1 MAKATKSENVVEQKL
16 SALYDLQK
24 IHSSLDKIR
33 TVRGELPLEVE
44 DLEDEIEG
52 LRTRKEKLEEEIK
65 DLEFNVSEKRNAIQ
79 GSSELIKK
87 YEAQQQKV
95 RNNREFDSLTKEI
108 EFQALEVQLA
118 EKRIK
123 EFQFTIENKKEI
135 LEQSV
140 SVLEGRE
147 KDLELKKSELD
158 AITAET
164 EKEEK
169 DLIKKSEK
177 AKKDIDDRLLTAYD
191 RIRGNAKNGLAVVT
205 IDRDACGGCFNKIP
219 PQRQLDIR
227 THKKVIV
234 CEHCGRILVDS
245 AIDGEPEEN

>member
-1 MAKATKSENVVEQKL
+1 MAKATKSDNLVEKKL

-24 IHSSLDKIR
+24 VHSALDKIR

-44 DLEDEIEG
+44 DLEDEITG
-52 LRTRKEKLEEEIK
+52 LRTRKEKLEQEIK
-65 DLEFNVSEKRNAIQ
+65 DLEFQVGEKKNAIK
-79 GSSELIKK
+79 GSQELIKK
-87 YEAQQQKV
+87 YEGQQEKV

-108 EFQALEVQLA
+108 EFQSLEIQLA

-123 EFQFTIENKKEI
+123 EFQFTIDNKKEA
-135 LEQSV
+135 LEES
-140 SVLEGRE
+140 SAVLEGRD

-158 AITAET
+158 AIVAET

-169 DLIKKSEK
+169 DLMKKAEK
-177 AKKDIDDRLLTAYD
+177 AAKDIEDRLLKAYN
-191 RIRGNAKNGLAVVT
+191 RIRDNAKNGLAVVT

-234 CEHCGRILVDS
+234 CEHCGRILVDAS
-245 AIDGEPEEN
+245 IHEEDQEK

>member
-1 MAKATKSENVVEQKL
+1 MAKATKSDNLVEKKL
-16 SALYDLQK
+16 SALYDLQQV
-24 IHSSLDKIR
+24 HSALDKIR

-44 DLEDEIEG
+44 DLEDEIQG
-52 LRTRKEKLEEEIK
+52 LRTRKEKLEQEVK
-65 DLEFNVSEKRNAIQ
+65 DLEFSVGEKKNAIK
-79 GSSELIKK
+79 GSHELIKK
-87 YEAQQQKV
+87 YEGQQEKV

-108 EFQALEVQLA
+108 EFQSLEIQLA

-123 EFQFTIENKKEI
+123 EFQFTIDNKKEA
-135 LEQSV
+135 LEQS
-140 SVLEGRE
+140 STVLEGRE
-147 KDLELKKSELD
+147 KDLELKKAELD
-158 AITAET
+158 AIVAET

-169 DLIKKSEK
+169 DLIKKADK
-177 AKKDIDDRLLTAYD
+177 AAKDIEDRLLKAYD

-234 CEHCGRILVDS
+234 CEHCGRILVDAS
-245 AIDGEPEEN
+245 INEEDQEK